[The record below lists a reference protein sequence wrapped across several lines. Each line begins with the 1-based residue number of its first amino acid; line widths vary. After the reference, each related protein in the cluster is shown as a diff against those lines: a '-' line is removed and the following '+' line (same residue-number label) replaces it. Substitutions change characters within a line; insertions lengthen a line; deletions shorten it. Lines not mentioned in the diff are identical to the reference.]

1 MDVWI
6 FLRKR
11 DKAFMHVLFLL
22 ASTGSGHVKAAE
34 YVKQALKM
42 QNPGICC
49 SMADVLNL
57 CPFSVESFILKGFR
71 FLISK
76 FPHIYRFLY
85 RFTENNALFN
95 YASGIL
101 FSGSIKQLIRLC
113 QESRVSSIVCT
124 HPFALLF
131 ASEIK
136 KKLGE
141 HSPITMGII
150 TDYRIH
156 RFWLYHPIDMY
167 FVPNEEMRAELL
179 KLGWM
184 NNQVYVTGIPC
195 PIDITTENTSNKY
208 RKPFLLIAGGG
219 WGLGSLEETATKLL
233 QLQHAFSLLVVTGK
247 NVSLH
252 RKLKK
257 LEPKS
262 NKRLI
267 VKGTIPRLYDVMK
280 NASGIV
286 TKPGGLTV
294 TEAMILK
301 KPLILLNPLPGAE
314 EHNHR
319 FLIEHNAAI
328 SFEDFLKNPDVI
340 MNWEGVYSGCQALAA
355 QSNSSLQIAEQIL
368 TKNSRGL

>member
-1 MDVWI
+1 
-6 FLRKR
+6 
-11 DKAFMHVLFLL
+11 MHVLFLY
-22 ASTGSGHVKAAE
+22 ASTGSGHVKAAG
-34 YVKQALKM
+34 YVRQALIR

-57 CPFSVESFILKGFR
+57 CPSSVESFILKGFR
-71 FLISK
+71 FLISR

-141 HSPITMGII
+141 NSPITMGII

-167 FVPNEEMRAELL
+167 FVPNEEMKAELL
-179 KLGWM
+179 KLGWR
-184 NNQVYVTGIPC
+184 NDQVYVTGIPC
-195 PIDITTENTSNKY
+195 PIDITIENISNEHQ
-208 RKPFLLIAGGG
+208 KPFLIISGGG
-219 WGLGSLEETATKLL
+219 WGLGSLEKTTKKLL
-233 QLQHAFSLLVVTGK
+233 QLQHTFSLLVVTGK
-247 NVSLH
+247 NVSLN

-257 LEPKS
+257 LEAK
-262 NKRLI
+262 NDERLM

-280 NASGIV
+280 NASAVV

-314 EHNHR
+314 EHNYK
-319 FLIEHNAAI
+319 FLVEHNAAI
-328 SFEDFLKNPDVI
+328 SFEDFLKNPDMI
-340 MNWEGVYSGCQALAA
+340 MNWKGGYSDCQALAT
-355 QSNSSLQIAEQIL
+355 QNNSSFKIAEKIL
-368 TKNSRGL
+368 YMLI